1 MASLTSSSWS
11 STLHPL
17 RRPYRL
23 VYLPSCV
30 GSCSNETRDCVV
42 MIRHENFLE
51 SDVAKVNITRLGL
64 CPSMYFKISSLSF
77 HTL

>member
-17 RRPYRL
+17 RRPYHL
-23 VYLPSCV
+23 VYLPWVAV
-30 GSCSNETRDCVV
+30 GCSNETQDCVV

-51 SDVAKVNITRLGL
+51 SDVAKVNITRLGF
-64 CPSMYFKISSLSF
+64 CPSLYFKISSL
-77 HTL
+77 